1 MKVTT
6 NNGVGQNKDPNSGNS
21 PGSSVDGNGKVTVQP
36 QGGDGKGSG
45 SPAERPSWLP
55 AGFDKPED
63 LAAAYAKLAAPAKAE
78 ADKAN
83 EKKVEAAA
91 SAQKVDIA
99 SLEKEWRE
107 NGKSLKPD
115 TLEKLK
121 ASGIGEEM
129 ISDYIA
135 SRQAAVDV
143 FESGL
148 AEHVGGKENLDT
160 LLEFASKNL
169 DEDTIERYNAKLTNT
184 KSPKEAQE
192 VLDLILKKY
201 EDTYG
206 KSGRSATAGG
216 AEVSAPGGVEPIQ
229 DMQELTELMADPR
242 YKKGNK
248 AFHDMVE
255 KRIKASPHLYGGG

>member
-6 NNGVGQNKDPNSGNS
+6 NNSAGQNKDPASGNS
-21 PGSSVDGNGKVTVQP
+21 PGAAVDANGKVTVRP
-36 QGGDGKGSG
+36 QEGAEKGSG
-45 SPAERPSWLP
+45 SPAERPAWLP
-55 AGFDKPED
+55 QGFDKPED

-91 SAQKVDIA
+91 SAQKVDIE

-107 NGKSLKPD
+107 NGKALKPE

-121 ASGIGEEM
+121 ANGIGEEM

-135 SRQAAVDV
+135 SREAAVSIFDA
-143 FESGL
+143 GL

-160 LLEFASKNL
+160 LLEFAAKNL
-169 DEDTIERYNAKLTNT
+169 DEETIERYNAKLTNT
-184 KSPKEAQE
+184 KNPKEAKE
-192 VLDLILKKY
+192 TLTLLLKKY

-206 KSGRSATAGG
+206 KNGRSATSGG
-216 AEVSAPGGVEPIQ
+216 AEVAAPGGVEPIQ
-229 DMQELTELMADPR
+229 DMAELTELMSNPK

-248 AFHDMVE
+248 AFMDMVD
-255 KRIKASPHLYGGG
+255 KRILASPHLFGR